1 MEKLTKKYGLLTA
14 ICMVVGIVI
23 GSGVFF
29 KAGKVLSFTNGNI
42 GKTLAVVAIVGGIM
56 IICSLVFATL
66 AQKHEKVNG
75 IVDYAEATLGKRYA
89 YYVGWFMSTIYYPTL
104 TSVLGWISASYT
116 CSLFNIPSSTGAQ
129 LALAGVYLVA
139 GFAVN
144 SLSPRLAGRF
154 QVSATFIKL
163 IPLVLM
169 GVVGL
174 IVGLVNG
181 KTIDAFKANIVTE
194 GLVNDGGFF
203 AGVAAFAFAYE
214 GWIVATSINGEL
226 KNAKRNLPIAL
237 IVGAIIIIAVYLLY
251 FLGLTG
257 ALSTEDMLKV
267 NAGQVSGSLPQNAF
281 TALFKSPAFGTII
294 MVFVIISCL
303 GTMNGLMLG
312 CCRGFY
318 SISARNV
325 GPKPGMFGEL
335 SKETNMPQSS
345 SILGLLLCFV
355 WLVQWEFFFMNP
367 TGKIPAFWCWE
378 SDEVSII
385 TLYAFYIPIFIAMMV
400 KGKDLNVVKRFIL
413 PILGVAC
420 CCFMCFC
427 AYDGYKAN
435 GQIWSYLIVF
445 AIIMFVGFLFSEDF
459 KKIVGKIKKKCV
471 KVEVVG
477 DAVAAEIAEGSVDNF
492 VSESDETENA
502 KSPAVD
508 ENQAE
513 NDTETTAE

>member
-89 YYVGWFMSTIYYPTL
+89 YYVGWYMSTIYYPTL

-116 CSLFNIPSSTGAQ
+116 CSLFNIPASTGAQ
-129 LALAGVYLVA
+129 LALAGAYLVA

-214 GWIVATSINGEL
+214 GWVVATSINGEL

-237 IVGAIIIIAVYLLY
+237 IVGAIIIMWSKIRCLAELLFQYL
-251 FLGLTG
+251 
-257 ALSTEDMLKV
+257 
-267 NAGQVSGSLPQNAF
+267 
-281 TALFKSPAFGTII
+281 
-294 MVFVIISCL
+294 
-303 GTMNGLMLG
+303 
-312 CCRGFY
+312 
-318 SISARNV
+318 
-325 GPKPGMFGEL
+325 
-335 SKETNMPQSS
+335 
-345 SILGLLLCFV
+345 
-355 WLVQWEFFFMNP
+355 WE
-367 TGKIPAFWCWE
+367 
-378 SDEVSII
+378 
-385 TLYAFYIPIFIAMMV
+385 
-400 KGKDLNVVKRFIL
+400 
-413 PILGVAC
+413 
-420 CCFMCFC
+420 
-427 AYDGYKAN
+427 
-435 GQIWSYLIVF
+435 
-445 AIIMFVGFLFSEDF
+445 
-459 KKIVGKIKKKCV
+459 
-471 KVEVVG
+471 
-477 DAVAAEIAEGSVDNF
+477 
-492 VSESDETENA
+492 
-502 KSPAVD
+502 
-508 ENQAE
+508 
-513 NDTETTAE
+513 

>member
-129 LALAGVYLVA
+129 LALAGAFLVA

-144 SLSPRLAGRF
+144 SLSPKLAGRF

-203 AGVAAFAFAYE
+203 AGIAAFAFAYE

-226 KNAKRNLPIAL
+226 KILGRVKDTIVLSGGENVEPLPIEAKIQESRFISTAVVVGQDQRNLGALILPNQEELELWAAENNIAFKDFNDLVKKEETYKLIESEIRELINAKNGFRMFEK
-237 IVGAIIIIAVYLLY
+237 IVKFA
-251 FLGLTG
+251 FLTKPF
-257 ALSTEDMLKV
+257 E
-267 NAGQVSGSLPQNAF
+267 
-281 TALFKSPAFGTII
+281 
-294 MVFVIISCL
+294 
-303 GTMNGLMLG
+303 
-312 CCRGFY
+312 
-318 SISARNV
+318 V
-325 GPKPGMFGEL
+325 GREL
-335 SKETNMPQSS
+335 SAKQEM
-345 SILGLLLCFV
+345 IR
-355 WLVQWEFFFMNP
+355 
-367 TGKIPAFWCWE
+367 
-378 SDEVSII
+378 
-385 TLYAFYIPIFIAMMV
+385 Y
-400 KGKDLNVVKRFIL
+400 R
-413 PILGVAC
+413 
-420 CCFMCFC
+420 
-427 AYDGYKAN
+427 
-435 GQIWSYLIVF
+435 
-445 AIIMFVGFLFSEDF
+445 
-459 KKIVGKIKKKCV
+459 
-471 KVEVVG
+471 
-477 DAVAAEIAEGSVDNF
+477 IAEKYSAVIENLF
-492 VSESDETENA
+492 IDE
-502 KSPAVD
+502 
-508 ENQAE
+508 
-513 NDTETTAE
+513 

>member
-1 MEKLTKKYGLLTA
+1 
-14 ICMVVGIVI
+14 MVVGIVI

-181 KTIDAFKANIVTE
+181 KTIDAKSILAVMALAAKCGEEITITTDGPGEAVALDSLVSLVT
-194 GLVNDGGFF
+194 
-203 AGVAAFAFAYE
+203 
-214 GWIVATSINGEL
+214 S
-226 KNAKRNLPIAL
+226 R
-237 IVGAIIIIAVYLLY
+237 
-251 FLGLTG
+251 
-257 ALSTEDMLKV
+257 
-267 NAGQVSGSLPQNAF
+267 
-281 TALFKSPAFGTII
+281 
-294 MVFVIISCL
+294 
-303 GTMNGLMLG
+303 
-312 CCRGFY
+312 
-318 SISARNV
+318 
-325 GPKPGMFGEL
+325 FGE
-335 SKETNMPQSS
+335 E
-345 SILGLLLCFV
+345 
-355 WLVQWEFFFMNP
+355 E
-367 TGKIPAFWCWE
+367 
-378 SDEVSII
+378 
-385 TLYAFYIPIFIAMMV
+385 
-400 KGKDLNVVKRFIL
+400 
-413 PILGVAC
+413 
-420 CCFMCFC
+420 
-427 AYDGYKAN
+427 
-435 GQIWSYLIVF
+435 
-445 AIIMFVGFLFSEDF
+445 
-459 KKIVGKIKKKCV
+459 
-471 KVEVVG
+471 
-477 DAVAAEIAEGSVDNF
+477 
-492 VSESDETENA
+492 
-502 KSPAVD
+502 
-508 ENQAE
+508 
-513 NDTETTAE
+513 

>member
-129 LALAGVYLVA
+129 LALAGAFLVA

-214 GWIVATSINGEL
+214 GWIVASS
-226 KNAKRNLPIAL
+226 
-237 IVGAIIIIAVYLLY
+237 IIIAVYLLY

-413 PILGVAC
+413 PTLGVAC

-445 AIIMFVGFLFSEDF
+445 SIIMFVGFFFSEDF
-459 KKIVGKIKKKCV
+459 KKVVGRIKKKCV
-471 KVEVVG
+471 KAEVVG

-502 KSPAVD
+502 ESPAVD
-508 ENQAE
+508 ENQAD